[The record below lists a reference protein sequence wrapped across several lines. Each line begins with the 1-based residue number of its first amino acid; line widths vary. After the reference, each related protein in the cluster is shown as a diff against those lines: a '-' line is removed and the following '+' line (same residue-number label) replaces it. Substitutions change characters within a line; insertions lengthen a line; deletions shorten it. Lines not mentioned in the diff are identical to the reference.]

1 MGNSLDQHLMKSQQ
15 VEVYES
21 LEKATNL
28 NNELTVAQFPQDSN
42 MEIICI
48 FLCLQQVL
56 AAFTCW
62 QQFYKTPI
70 SSSTKS
76 EWSLT
81 GGE

>member
-1 MGNSLDQHLMKSQQ
+1 MGNSLDQHLLKRRQ
-15 VEVYES
+15 VEVYEN
-21 LEKATNL
+21 LEKATKL
-28 NNELTVAQFPQDSN
+28 NDELTAAQFPQGRN
-42 MEIICI
+42 MEIIYI
-48 FLCLQQVL
+48 FLCLLQVL

-81 GGE
+81 QGE